1 MPAIDIH
8 AHAMPLLLLEWL
20 ASRGLADLEGVDRS
34 SAKGV
39 IRLDPRI
46 SGVAAGAPLPLAR
59 SQWDVA
65 TRLDEMDAQGVTHHA
80 VSLPPFLMASTCADE
95 DLVTEVVHR
104 GNDSLAEY
112 VAQSPDRLVGLGT
125 APVGLETAAQ
135 EASRVLDSLGMAGV
149 AIGTRGAGRELDDP
163 VNEGLWALLAERQAM
178 AFLHPSG
185 VPDLAR
191 ITDYYLPQLLGYPME
206 TAIAVTRLI
215 VSGVRERHDFPLC
228 LAHGGGCLPSLRG
241 RLDLGWDRKD
251 VARST
256 PMAPSTYIH
265 GLFFDTAVFSDGVL
279 ADLVTTFG
287 PGRVLVGTDFA
298 FDLADRDPLA
308 SVAELG
314 LDDDDSA
321 QVRWR
326 TAARLL
332 RLNLDTDANE
342 EER

>member
-1 MPAIDIH
+1 MLAIDIH
-8 AHAMPLLLLEWL
+8 AHAMPLPALQWL
-20 ASRGLADLEGVDRS
+20 ASEGLADLDGVDRS
-34 SAKGV
+34 APGGV

-46 SGVAAGAPLPLAR
+46 SGVAPETPLPLAR

-95 DLVTEVVHR
+95 DLVAEVVR
-104 GNDSLAEY
+104 RTNDSLAEY
-112 VAQSPDRLVGLGT
+112 VTQSPDRLVGMGT
-125 APVGLETAAQ
+125 APVGLESVAQ
-135 EASRVLDSLGMAGV
+135 EASRVLDLGMAGV

-163 VNEGLWALLAERQAM
+163 VNDGLWALLAERQAM

-185 VPDLAR
+185 VPDLPR
-191 ITDYYLPQLLGYPME
+191 IPDYYLPQLLGYPME

-215 VSGVRERHDFPLC
+215 LSGVRERHDFPLC

-256 PMAPSTYIH
+256 PVAPSSYIR
-265 GLFFDTAVFSDGVL
+265 GLYFDTAVFSQQVL
-279 ADLVTTFG
+279 ADLVRAFG
-287 PGRVLVGTDFA
+287 PGRVLVGTDFP

-308 SVAELG
+308 SIAAIDLS
-314 LDDDDSA
+314 DNDSA

-332 RLNLDTDANE
+332 RLDLDAHE
-342 EER
+342 SGGER